1 MLIDVDS
8 DKTMRGRARTRPARR
23 PWLHLLKAVMDLAED
38 KGQLLRHAERPWASV
53 TFSGSRHTLT
63 LAFAGS
69 EAIEAGERFIAALP
83 EHEFAIPRQLVAD
96 ATVVAA
102 DHVLDP
108 EPRLTVECEL
118 LLLEDA

>member
-1 MLIDVDS
+1 MLIDFKS
-8 DKTMRGRARTRPARR
+8 DRTMQSSAQRRPLRR
-23 PWLHLLKAVMDLAED
+23 PWLALLTAVMDLAE
-38 KGQLLRHAERPWASV
+38 GRAQLLRHAERPWASV
-53 TFSGSRHTLT
+53 TFTGSRHTIV

-83 EHEFAIPRQLVAD
+83 DHEFAIPRQLVAD
-96 ATVVAA
+96 AAIVAA

-108 EPRLTVECEL
+108 EPRLAVECEL

>member
-1 MLIDVDS
+1 MLIDVDN
-8 DKTMRGRARTRPARR
+8 DRTMRSRAQTGPARR
-23 PWLHLLKAVMDLAED
+23 PWLHLLNAVMDLAEG

-53 TFSGSRHTLT
+53 TFTGSRHAIT

-69 EAIEAGERFIAALP
+69 EAVEAGERFIAALP
-83 EHEFAIPRQLVAD
+83 EHEFTIPRQLVAD

-108 EPRLTVECEL
+108 EPRLTVQCEL
-118 LLLEDA
+118 LLLDDA